1 MPFPDNRHY
10 LKTQSAMEYLM
21 TYGWAILVIAIVLG
35 VLYYLGVFN
44 SAAGLGNSCI
54 AQTGYVCSNLVLS
67 TAGTANA
74 ILGQLSNYPIT
85 ITAIACTNSSA
96 APTNTVPISGTT
108 LQTGTQVQLSF
119 QCPGAAGPIGKQY
132 AGHLWIVYNTATQS
146 GQVSQIATFSAHVVT
161 AQSSIQQ
168 TCYQLTLSTSGTGT
182 LSANTPESSGCSSGE
197 YVSGQLLTLTATAG
211 SGYTFNSWSGS
222 FSCSNSQTTCSVTM
236 PSTSASETAA
246 FSVTPPTCYQLT
258 LSTSGT
264 GTLSANTPE
273 SSGCSSGEYVSG
285 QLLTLTAT
293 AGSGY
298 TFNSWSGSFSC
309 SNSQTT
315 CSVTMPSGSAS
326 ETATFT
332 STSVQCTDTIY
343 TNYTLANIPNT
354 ATISYTL
361 YGGGGGG
368 GGGYIPGVGSN
379 GAETTGNYVFF
390 AGNTITIYVGGGGGG
405 GGGGDNSC
413 GGAGGS
419 GWYGGGGGSGDANG
433 EAGGYGGGGG
443 STAILNQG
451 AVIPNG
457 YASGG
462 EGGWCS
468 NYGQYG
474 GGGGSNTG
482 GTGGDGGTSGS
493 LGLGGNGYGGSNPSY
508 GGSGLSGGVGSS
520 CSNGGGGG
528 GGGYGGGGGGGGQ
541 SSNGG
546 DGGSSGASG
555 ATGANGGGDGG
566 VGGSTGTGGAS
577 GNGACGTTAGTPGG
591 GGAGGSAILSWTSTW
606 GSCRISS
613 I

>member
-1 MPFPDNRHY
+1 MQNGHEAHVYAADVTSRVSKRDMMPFPDNRHY

-236 PSTSASETAA
+236 PS
-246 FSVTPPTCYQLT
+246 
-258 LSTSGT
+258 
-264 GTLSANTPE
+264 
-273 SSGCSSGEYVSG
+273 
-285 QLLTLTAT
+285 
-293 AGSGY
+293 
-298 TFNSWSGSFSC
+298 
-309 SNSQTT
+309 
-315 CSVTMPSGSAS
+315 GSAS

-390 AGNTITIYVGGGGGG
+390 AGNTITIYIGGGGGG

-433 EAGGYGGGGG
+433 EAGGYGGVGG